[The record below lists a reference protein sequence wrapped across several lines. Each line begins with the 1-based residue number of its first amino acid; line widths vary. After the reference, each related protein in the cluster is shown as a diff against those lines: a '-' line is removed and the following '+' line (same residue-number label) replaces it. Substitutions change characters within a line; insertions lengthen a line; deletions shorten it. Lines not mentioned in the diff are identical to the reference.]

1 MKAIIIGAGEVGFQ
15 LSKVLLAENYDVV
28 AIDKS
33 QQACNRL
40 SETLDLMTLCG
51 SGSTPSLLETAG
63 ISDTDLLIAVT
74 NSDET
79 NILANLIAKQCGVK
93 NKIARV
99 SNSAYFDDNNI
110 ITRDDLGIDHTINSE
125 RLCAAEFIRILRSAE
140 AREVVDFAG
149 GKIQLI
155 AFNIDSDN
163 PLVNSSIEEISSRN
177 IFAELRFVALKKK
190 GGKSTIMPRGSNQ
203 ISLGDEVFVMGSRSA
218 ISNIMKISGIS
229 SSHNLERLVIA
240 GASKIGIEVAKQLE
254 SSSVKVSIIEPD
266 IHKAEEASSILK
278 KAIIIHGSFLE
289 RQILAEAGIREA
301 DSFISVTGDDED
313 DIMSCILSTAEGAE
327 RTIPLIQEPTYLPI
341 LASITEIDSA
351 VSRHLTLVNDI
362 LRLLRSG
369 NVLKDVLIKDIDAE
383 VLELVV
389 NEKAKSCN
397 KKVSSINFP
406 RDAVIGAIL
415 RSDKVVLPTGD
426 VIIQPGDDIVIFS
439 QPESIPQI
447 ESLFT

>member
-1 MKAIIIGAGEVGFQ
+1 MKAIIVGAGEVGFQ
-15 LSKVLLAENYDVV
+15 LSKVLLAEGYDVV
-28 AIDKS
+28 AIDQS
-33 QQACNRL
+33 QSACNRL
-40 SETLDLMTLCG
+40 AETLDLMTFCG
-51 SGSTPSLLETAG
+51 SGSAPSLLETAG
-63 ISDTDLLIAVT
+63 ISNTDLLISVT

-79 NILANLIAKQCGVK
+79 NILASLIAKRCGVK

-99 SNSAYFDDNNI
+99 SNSTYFDNTI
-110 ITRDDLGIDHTINSE
+110 ITRADLGIDHTINSE
-125 RLCAAEFIRILRSAE
+125 RLCAREFIRILRSAE
-140 AREVVDFAG
+140 AREVVDFAD

-155 AFNIDSDN
+155 AFNIESNN
-163 PLVNSSIEEISSRN
+163 PLIGYSIEEVSSREA
-177 IFAELRFVALKKK
+177 FSELRFVAIKTR
-190 GGKSTIMPRGSNQ
+190 GGQSTIMPRGSDKINV
-203 ISLGDEVFVMGSRSA
+203 GDEVFVMGSRMA
-218 ISNIMKISGIS
+218 VRNIMKISGIS
-229 SSHNLERLVIA
+229 TSHNLERLVIA
-240 GASKIGIEVAKQLE
+240 GASPIGIEVAKQLE

-266 IHKAEEASSILK
+266 IHKAEQASSILK

-313 DIMSCILSTAEGAE
+313 DIMSCILSTAEGAD

-362 LRLLRSG
+362 LRLLRTG

-389 NEKAKSCN
+389 DSKSKVCN
-397 KKVSSINFP
+397 KKIRAINFP
-406 RDAVIGAIL
+406 KETVVGAIV
-415 RSDKVVLPTGD
+415 RSGTVVLPEGNVT
-426 VIIQPGDDIVIFS
+426 IEAGDDVVIFS

-447 ESLFT
+447 ESLFA

>member
-1 MKAIIIGAGEVGFQ
+1 MKAIIVGAGEVGFQ
-15 LSKVLLAENYDVV
+15 LSKVLLAEGYDVV
-28 AIDKS
+28 AIDQS
-33 QQACNRL
+33 QSACDRL

-51 SGSTPSLLETAG
+51 SGSAPSLLETAG
-63 ISDTDLLIAVT
+63 ISNTDLLISVT

-79 NILANLIAKQCGVK
+79 NILASLIAKRCGVK

-99 SNSAYFDDNNI
+99 SNSTYFDNTI
-110 ITRDDLGIDHTINSE
+110 ITRADLGIDHTINSE
-125 RLCAAEFIRILRSAE
+125 MLCAAEFIRILRSAE
-140 AREVVDFAG
+140 AREVVDFAD

-155 AFNIDSDN
+155 AFNIESDN
-163 PLVNSSIEEISSRN
+163 PLIGYSIEDISSRE
-177 IFAELRFVALKKK
+177 IFSELRFVAIKTR
-190 GGKSTIMPRGSNQ
+190 GGQSTIMPRGSDKINV
-203 ISLGDEVFVMGSRSA
+203 GDEVFVMGSRMA
-218 ISNIMKISGIS
+218 VRNIMKISGIS
-229 SSHNLERLVIA
+229 TSHNLERLVIA
-240 GASKIGIEVAKQLE
+240 GASPIGIEVAKQLE

-266 IHKAEEASSILK
+266 IHKAEQASSILK

-313 DIMSCILSTAEGAE
+313 DIMSCILSTAEGAD

-362 LRLLRSG
+362 LRLLRTG

-389 NEKAKSCN
+389 GSKSKVCN
-397 KKVSSINFP
+397 KKISDINFP
-406 RDAVIGAIL
+406 RETVVGAIV
-415 RSDKVVLPTGD
+415 RSGKVVLPEGN
-426 VIIQPGDDIVIFS
+426 VIIEAGDDVVIFS

-447 ESLFT
+447 ESLFA

>member
-33 QQACNRL
+33 QEACNRL

-79 NILANLIAKQCGVK
+79 NILASLIAKQCGVK

-99 SNSAYFDDNNI
+99 SNSTYFDNNI
-110 ITRDDLGIDHTINSE
+110 INRGDLGIDHTINSE

-155 AFNIDSDN
+155 AFNIEADN
-163 PLVNSSIEEISSRN
+163 PLINSSIEEISSRN
-177 IFAELRFVALKKK
+177 IFSELRFVALKKK
-190 GGKSTIMPRGSNQ
+190 GGKSTIMPRGSNE
-203 ISLGDEVFVMGSRSA
+203 ISLGDEVLVMGSRRA
-218 ISNIMKISGIS
+218 ISSIMKISGIS

-266 IHKAEEASSILK
+266 IHKAENASSILK
-278 KAIIIHGSFLE
+278 KAIIIHGNFLE

-415 RSDKVVLPTGD
+415 RAGTVVLPTGD
-426 VIIQPGDDIVIFS
+426 AIIHPGDDIVIFS

-447 ESLFT
+447 ESLFA

>member
-1 MKAIIIGAGEVGFQ
+1 MKAIIVGAGEVGFQ
-15 LSKVLLAENYDVV
+15 LSKVLLAEGYDVV

-33 QQACNRL
+33 QSACDRL

-51 SGSTPSLLETAG
+51 SGSAPSLLETAG
-63 ISDTDLLIAVT
+63 ISHTDLLISVT

-79 NILANLIAKQCGVK
+79 NILASLIAKRCGVK

-99 SNSAYFDDNNI
+99 SNSTYFDNTI
-110 ITRDDLGIDHTINSE
+110 ITRADLGIDHTINSE
-125 RLCAAEFIRILRSAE
+125 RLCAREFIRILRSAE
-140 AREVVDFAG
+140 AREVVDFAD

-155 AFNIDSDN
+155 AFNIESDN
-163 PLVNSSIEEISSRN
+163 PLIGYSIEEISSREA
-177 IFAELRFVALKKK
+177 FSELRFVAIKTR
-190 GGKSTIMPRGSNQ
+190 GGQSTIMPRGSNK
-203 ISLGDEVFVMGSRSA
+203 INVGDEVFVMGSRMA
-218 ISNIMKISGIS
+218 VKNIMKISGIS
-229 SSHNLERLVIA
+229 TSHNLERLVIA
-240 GASKIGIEVAKQLE
+240 GASPIGIEVAKQLE

-266 IHKAEEASSILK
+266 IHKAEQASSILK

-313 DIMSCILSTAEGAE
+313 DIMSCILSTAEGAD

-362 LRLLRSG
+362 LRLLRTG

-389 NEKAKSCN
+389 GSKSKVCN
-397 KKVSSINFP
+397 KKISAINFP
-406 RDAVIGAIL
+406 RETVVGAIV
-415 RSDKVVLPTGD
+415 RSGKVVLPEGN
-426 VIIQPGDDIVIFS
+426 VIIEAGDDVVIFS

-447 ESLFT
+447 ESLFA

>member
-1 MKAIIIGAGEVGFQ
+1 MKAIIVGAGEVGFQ
-15 LSKVLLAENYDVV
+15 LSKVLLAEGYDVV
-28 AIDKS
+28 AIDQS
-33 QQACNRL
+33 QSACDRL

-51 SGSTPSLLETAG
+51 SGSAPSLLETAG
-63 ISDTDLLIAVT
+63 ISNTDLLISVT

-79 NILANLIAKQCGVK
+79 NILASLIAKRCGVK

-99 SNSAYFDDNNI
+99 SNSTYFDNTI
-110 ITRDDLGIDHTINSE
+110 ITRADLGIDHTINSE
-125 RLCAAEFIRILRSAE
+125 RLCAREFIRILRSAE
-140 AREVVDFAG
+140 AREVVDFAD

-155 AFNIDSDN
+155 AFNIESNN
-163 PLVNSSIEEISSRN
+163 PLIGYSIEEVSSREA
-177 IFAELRFVALKKK
+177 FSELRFVAIKTR
-190 GGKSTIMPRGSNQ
+190 GGQSTIMPRGSDKIN
-203 ISLGDEVFVMGSRSA
+203 LGDEVFVMGSRMA
-218 ISNIMKISGIS
+218 VKNIMKISGIS
-229 SSHNLERLVIA
+229 TSHNLERLVIA
-240 GASKIGIEVAKQLE
+240 GASPIGIEVAKQLE

-266 IHKAEEASSILK
+266 IHKAEQASSILK

-313 DIMSCILSTAEGAE
+313 DIMSCILSTAEGAD

-362 LRLLRSG
+362 LRLLRTG

-389 NEKAKSCN
+389 GSKSKVCN
-397 KKVSSINFP
+397 KKIRAINFP
-406 RDAVIGAIL
+406 KETVVGAIV
-415 RSDKVVLPTGD
+415 RSGTVVLPEGNVT
-426 VIIQPGDDIVIFS
+426 IEAGDDVVIFS

-447 ESLFT
+447 ESLFA

>member
-1 MKAIIIGAGEVGFQ
+1 MKAIIVGAGEVGFQ
-15 LSKVLLAENYDVV
+15 LSKVLLAEGYDVV

-33 QQACNRL
+33 QSACDRL

-51 SGSTPSLLETAG
+51 SGSAPSLLETAG
-63 ISDTDLLIAVT
+63 ISNTDLLISVT

-79 NILANLIAKQCGVK
+79 NILASLIAKRCGVK

-99 SNSAYFDDNNI
+99 SNSTYFDNTI
-110 ITRDDLGIDHTINSE
+110 ITRADLGIDHTINSE
-125 RLCAAEFIRILRSAE
+125 RLCAGEFIRILRSAE
-140 AREVVDFAG
+140 AREVVDFAD

-155 AFNIDSDN
+155 AFNIESDN
-163 PLVNSSIEEISSRN
+163 PLIGYSIEEISSREA
-177 IFAELRFVALKKK
+177 FSELRFVAIKTR
-190 GGKSTIMPRGSNQ
+190 GGQSTIMPRGSDKINA
-203 ISLGDEVFVMGSRSA
+203 GDEVFVMGSRMA
-218 ISNIMKISGIS
+218 VKNIMKISGIS
-229 SSHNLERLVIA
+229 TSHNLERLVIA
-240 GASKIGIEVAKQLE
+240 GASPIGIEVAKQLE

-266 IHKAEEASSILK
+266 IHKAEQASSILK

-313 DIMSCILSTAEGAE
+313 DIMSCILSTAEGAD

-362 LRLLRSG
+362 LRLLRTG

-389 NEKAKSCN
+389 GSKSKVCN
-397 KKVSSINFP
+397 KKISAINFP
-406 RDAVIGAIL
+406 RETVVGAIV
-415 RSDKVVLPTGD
+415 RSGKVVLPEGN
-426 VIIQPGDDIVIFS
+426 VIIEAGDDVVIFS

-447 ESLFT
+447 ESLFA

>member
-33 QQACNRL
+33 QMACDRL

-63 ISDTDLLIAVT
+63 ISDTDLVIAVT

-79 NILANLIAKQCGVK
+79 NILASLIAKQCGVK

-99 SNSAYFDDNNI
+99 SNSTYFDNNI
-110 ITRDDLGIDHTINSE
+110 INRDDLGINHTINSE
-125 RLCAAEFIRILRSAE
+125 RLCAAEFIRLLRSAE
-140 AREVVDFAG
+140 AREVVDFAD

-163 PLVNSSIEEISSRN
+163 PLVNSSIEDISSRN

-218 ISNIMKISGIS
+218 ISNIMKVSGIS

-254 SSSVKVSIIEPD
+254 SSSVKVSMIEPN
-266 IHKAEEASSILK
+266 IHKAEKASSILK

-389 NEKAKSCN
+389 NEKAKACN
-397 KKVSSINFP
+397 KKVSSIPFP

>member
-1 MKAIIIGAGEVGFQ
+1 MKAIIVGAGEVGFQ
-15 LSKVLLAENYDVV
+15 LSKVLLAEDYDVV
-28 AIDKS
+28 AIDQS
-33 QQACNRL
+33 QSACNRL

-51 SGSTPSLLETAG
+51 SGSAPSLLETAG
-63 ISDTDLLIAVT
+63 ISNTDLLISVT

-79 NILANLIAKQCGVK
+79 NILASLIAKRCGVK

-99 SNSAYFDDNNI
+99 SNSTYFDNTI
-110 ITRDDLGIDHTINSE
+110 ITRADLGIDHTINSE
-125 RLCAAEFIRILRSAE
+125 RLCAREFIRILRSAE
-140 AREVVDFAG
+140 AREVVDFAD

-155 AFNIDSDN
+155 AFNIESDN
-163 PLVNSSIEEISSRN
+163 PLIGYSIEEVSSREA
-177 IFAELRFVALKKK
+177 FSELRFVAIKTR
-190 GGKSTIMPRGSNQ
+190 GGQSTIMPRGSDKINV
-203 ISLGDEVFVMGSRSA
+203 GDEVFVMGSRMA
-218 ISNIMKISGIS
+218 VRNIMKLSGIS
-229 SSHNLERLVIA
+229 TSHNLERLVIA
-240 GASKIGIEVAKQLE
+240 GASPIGIEVAKQLE

-266 IHKAEEASSILK
+266 IHKAEQASSILK

-313 DIMSCILSTAEGAE
+313 DIMSCILSTAEGAD

-362 LRLLRSG
+362 LRLLRTG

-389 NEKAKSCN
+389 GSKSKVCN
-397 KKVSSINFP
+397 KKISAINFP
-406 RDAVIGAIL
+406 RETVVGAIV
-415 RSDKVVLPTGD
+415 RSGKVVLPEGN
-426 VIIQPGDDIVIFS
+426 VIIEAGDDVVIFS

-447 ESLFT
+447 ESLFA

>member
-1 MKAIIIGAGEVGFQ
+1 MKAIIVGAGEVGFQ
-15 LSKVLLAENYDVV
+15 LSKVLLAEGYDVV
-28 AIDKS
+28 AIDQS
-33 QQACNRL
+33 QSACDRL

-51 SGSTPSLLETAG
+51 SGSAPSLLETAG
-63 ISDTDLLIAVT
+63 ISNTDLLISVT

-79 NILANLIAKQCGVK
+79 NILASLIAKRCGVK

-99 SNSAYFDDNNI
+99 SNSTYFDNTI
-110 ITRDDLGIDHTINSE
+110 ITRADLGIDHTINSE
-125 RLCAAEFIRILRSAE
+125 RLCAGEFIRILRSAE
-140 AREVVDFAG
+140 AREVVDFAD

-155 AFNIDSDN
+155 AFNIESDN
-163 PLVNSSIEEISSRN
+163 PLIDSSVEDISGREIFS
-177 IFAELRFVALKKK
+177 ELRFVAIKTR
-190 GGKSTIMPRGSNQ
+190 GGQSTIMPRGSDK
-203 ISLGDEVFVMGSRSA
+203 IHIGDEVFVMGSRMA
-218 ISNIMKISGIS
+218 VKNIMKISGIS
-229 SSHNLERLVIA
+229 TSHNLERLVIA
-240 GASKIGIEVAKQLE
+240 GASPIGIEVAKQLE

-266 IHKAEEASSILK
+266 IHKAEQASSILK

-313 DIMSCILSTAEGAE
+313 DIMSCILSTAEGAD

-362 LRLLRSG
+362 LRLLRTG

-389 NEKAKSCN
+389 GSKSKVCN
-397 KKVSSINFP
+397 KKISAINFP
-406 RDAVIGAIL
+406 RETVVGAIV
-415 RSDKVVLPTGD
+415 RSGKVVLPEGN
-426 VIIQPGDDIVIFS
+426 VIIEAGDDVVIFS

-447 ESLFT
+447 ESLFA

>member
-1 MKAIIIGAGEVGFQ
+1 MKAIIVGAGEVGFQ
-15 LSKVLLAENYDVV
+15 LSKVLLAEGYDVV

-33 QQACNRL
+33 QSACDRL
-40 SETLDLMTLCG
+40 AETLDLMTFCG
-51 SGSTPSLLETAG
+51 SGSAPSLLETAG
-63 ISDTDLLIAVT
+63 ISNTDLLISVT

-79 NILANLIAKQCGVK
+79 NILASLIAKRCGVK

-99 SNSAYFDDNNI
+99 SNSTYFDNTI
-110 ITRDDLGIDHTINSE
+110 ITRADLGIDHTINSE
-125 RLCAAEFIRILRSAE
+125 RLCAREFIRILRSAE
-140 AREVVDFAG
+140 AREVVDFAD

-155 AFNIDSDN
+155 AFNIESNN
-163 PLVNSSIEEISSRN
+163 PLIGYSIEEVSSREA
-177 IFAELRFVALKKK
+177 FSELRFVAIKKR
-190 GGKSTIMPRGSNQ
+190 GGQSTIMPKGSDKIN
-203 ISLGDEVFVMGSRSA
+203 LGDEVFVMGSRMA
-218 ISNIMKISGIS
+218 VRNIMKISGIS
-229 SSHNLERLVIA
+229 TSHNLERLVIA
-240 GASKIGIEVAKQLE
+240 GASPIGIEVAKQLE

-266 IHKAEEASSILK
+266 IHKAEQASSILK

-313 DIMSCILSTAEGAE
+313 DIMSCILSTAEGAD

-362 LRLLRSG
+362 LRLLRTG

-389 NEKAKSCN
+389 GSKSKVCN
-397 KKVSSINFP
+397 KKIRSINFP
-406 RDAVIGAIL
+406 RETVVGAIV
-415 RSDKVVLPTGD
+415 RSGKVVLPEGN
-426 VIIQPGDDIVIFS
+426 VIIEAGDDVVIFS

-447 ESLFT
+447 ESLFA

>member
-1 MKAIIIGAGEVGFQ
+1 MKAIIVGAGEVGFQ
-15 LSKVLLAENYDVV
+15 LSKVLLAEGYDVV

-33 QQACNRL
+33 QSACDRL

-51 SGSTPSLLETAG
+51 SGSAPSLLETAG
-63 ISDTDLLIAVT
+63 ISNTDLLISVT

-79 NILANLIAKQCGVK
+79 NILASLIAKRCGVK

-99 SNSAYFDDNNI
+99 SNSTYFDNTI
-110 ITRDDLGIDHTINSE
+110 ISRADLGIDHTINSE

-140 AREVVDFAG
+140 AREVVDFAD

-155 AFNIDSDN
+155 AFNIESDN
-163 PLVNSSIEEISSRN
+163 PLIDYSIEEISSRE
-177 IFAELRFVALKKK
+177 IFSELRFVAIKTR
-190 GGKSTIMPRGSNQ
+190 GGQSTIMPRGSDKINV
-203 ISLGDEVFVMGSRSA
+203 GDEVFVMGSRMA
-218 ISNIMKISGIS
+218 VRNIMKLSGIS
-229 SSHNLERLVIA
+229 TSHNLERLVIA
-240 GASKIGIEVAKQLE
+240 GASPIGIEVAKQLE

-266 IHKAEEASSILK
+266 IHKAEQASSILK

-289 RQILAEAGIREA
+289 RQILGEAGIREA

-313 DIMSCILSTAEGAE
+313 DIMSCILSTAEGAD

-362 LRLLRSG
+362 LRLLRTG

-389 NEKAKSCN
+389 GSKSKVCN
-397 KKVSSINFP
+397 KKISAINFP
-406 RDAVIGAIL
+406 RETVVGAIV
-415 RSDKVVLPTGD
+415 RSGKVVLPEGN
-426 VIIQPGDDIVIFS
+426 VIIEAGDDVVIFS

-447 ESLFT
+447 ESLFA

>member
-1 MKAIIIGAGEVGFQ
+1 MKAIIVGAGEVGFQ
-15 LSKVLLAENYDVV
+15 LSKVLLAEGYDVV
-28 AIDKS
+28 AIDQS
-33 QQACNRL
+33 QSACDRL

-51 SGSTPSLLETAG
+51 SGSAPSLLETAG
-63 ISDTDLLIAVT
+63 INSTDLLISVT

-79 NILANLIAKQCGVK
+79 NILASLIAKRCGVK

-99 SNSAYFDDNNI
+99 SNSTYFDNTI
-110 ITRDDLGIDHTINSE
+110 ISRADLGIDHTINSE
-125 RLCAAEFIRILRSAE
+125 RLCAREFIRILRSAE
-140 AREVVDFAG
+140 AREVVDFAN

-155 AFNIDSDN
+155 AFNIESDN
-163 PLVNSSIEEISSRN
+163 PLIDNSIEEISSRE
-177 IFAELRFVALKKK
+177 IFSELRFVAIKTR
-190 GGKSTIMPRGSNQ
+190 GGQSTIMPRGSDKINV
-203 ISLGDEVFVMGSRSA
+203 GDEVFVMGSRLA
-218 ISNIMKISGIS
+218 VKNIMKISGIS
-229 SSHNLERLVIA
+229 TSHNLERLVIA
-240 GASKIGIEVAKQLE
+240 GASPIGIEVAKQLE

-266 IHKAEEASSILK
+266 IHKAEQASSILK
-278 KAIIIHGSFLE
+278 KAVIIHGSFLE

-313 DIMSCILSTAEGAE
+313 DIMSCILSTAEGAD

-362 LRLLRSG
+362 LRLLRTG

-389 NEKAKSCN
+389 GSKSKVCN
-397 KKVSSINFP
+397 KKISAINFP
-406 RDAVIGAIL
+406 RETVVGAIV
-415 RSDKVVLPTGD
+415 RSGQVVLPEGN
-426 VIIQPGDDIVIFS
+426 VIIEAGDDVVIFS

-447 ESLFT
+447 ESLFA

>member
-1 MKAIIIGAGEVGFQ
+1 MKAIIVGAGEVGFQ
-15 LSKVLLAENYDVV
+15 LSKVLLAEGYDVV
-28 AIDKS
+28 AIDQS
-33 QQACNRL
+33 QSACNRL

-51 SGSTPSLLETAG
+51 SGSAPSLLETAD
-63 ISDTDLLIAVT
+63 ISNTDLLISVT

-79 NILANLIAKQCGVK
+79 NILASLIAKRCGVK

-99 SNSAYFDDNNI
+99 SNSTYFDNTI
-110 ITRDDLGIDHTINSE
+110 ITRADLGIDHTINSE
-125 RLCAAEFIRILRSAE
+125 RLCAREFIRILRSAE
-140 AREVVDFAG
+140 AREVVDFAD

-155 AFNIDSDN
+155 AFNIESDN
-163 PLVNSSIEEISSRN
+163 PLINYSIEEISNRE
-177 IFAELRFVALKKK
+177 IFSELRFVAIKTR
-190 GGKSTIMPRGSNQ
+190 GGQSTIMPRGSDKINA
-203 ISLGDEVFVMGSRSA
+203 GDEVFVMGSRMA
-218 ISNIMKISGIS
+218 VKNIMKLSGIS
-229 SSHNLERLVIA
+229 TSHNLERLVIA
-240 GASKIGIEVAKQLE
+240 GASPIGIEVAKQLE

-266 IHKAEEASSILK
+266 IHKAEQASSILK
-278 KAIIIHGSFLE
+278 KAVIIHGNFLE

-313 DIMSCILSTAEGAE
+313 DIMSCILSTAEGAD

-362 LRLLRSG
+362 LRLLRTG

-389 NEKAKSCN
+389 GSKSKVCN
-397 KKVSSINFP
+397 KKIRAINFP
-406 RDAVIGAIL
+406 RETVVGAIV
-415 RSDKVVLPTGD
+415 RSGKVVLPEGN
-426 VIIQPGDDIVIFS
+426 VIIEAGDDVVIFS

-447 ESLFT
+447 ESLFA

>member
-1 MKAIIIGAGEVGFQ
+1 MKAIIVGAGEVGFQ
-15 LSKVLLAENYDVV
+15 LSKVLLAEGYDVV
-28 AIDKS
+28 AIDRS
-33 QQACNRL
+33 QSACDRL

-51 SGSTPSLLETAG
+51 SGSAPSLLETAG
-63 ISDTDLLIAVT
+63 ISNTDLLISVT

-79 NILANLIAKQCGVK
+79 NILASLIAKRCGVK

-99 SNSAYFDDNNI
+99 SNSTYFDNTI
-110 ITRDDLGIDHTINSE
+110 ITRADLGIDHTINSE
-125 RLCAAEFIRILRSAE
+125 RLCAREFIRILRSAE
-140 AREVVDFAG
+140 AREVVDFAD

-155 AFNIDSDN
+155 AFNIESDN
-163 PLVNSSIEEISSRN
+163 PLIGCSIEEVSSREA
-177 IFAELRFVALKKK
+177 FSELRFVAIKTR
-190 GGKSTIMPRGSNQ
+190 GGQSTIMPRGSDKIN
-203 ISLGDEVFVMGSRSA
+203 LGDEVFVMGSRMA
-218 ISNIMKISGIS
+218 VKNIMKISGIS
-229 SSHNLERLVIA
+229 TSHNLERLVIA
-240 GASKIGIEVAKQLE
+240 GASPIGIEVAKQLE

-266 IHKAEEASSILK
+266 IHKAEQASSILK

-313 DIMSCILSTAEGAE
+313 DIMSCILSTAEGAD

-362 LRLLRSG
+362 LRLLRTG

-389 NEKAKSCN
+389 GSKSKVCN
-397 KKVSSINFP
+397 KKISAINFP
-406 RDAVIGAIL
+406 RETVVGAIV
-415 RSDKVVLPTGD
+415 RSGKVVLPEGN
-426 VIIQPGDDIVIFS
+426 VIIEAGDDVVIFS

-447 ESLFT
+447 ESLFA

>member
-33 QQACNRL
+33 RVACDRL

-63 ISDTDLLIAVT
+63 ISDTDLVIAVT

-79 NILANLIAKQCGVK
+79 NILASLIAKQCGVK

-99 SNSAYFDDNNI
+99 SNSTYFDNNI
-110 ITRDDLGIDHTINSE
+110 INRDDLGINHTINSE
-125 RLCAAEFIRILRSAE
+125 RLCAAEFIRLLRSAE

-155 AFNIDSDN
+155 AFNIEPDN

-218 ISNIMKISGIS
+218 ISNIMKVSGIS

-254 SSSVKVSIIEPD
+254 SSSVKVSMIEPD

-389 NEKAKSCN
+389 NEKAKACN
-397 KKVSSINFP
+397 KKISSISFP

-415 RSDKVVLPTGD
+415 RSDQVVLPRGD

>member
-1 MKAIIIGAGEVGFQ
+1 MKAIIVGAGEVGFQ
-15 LSKVLLAENYDVV
+15 LSKVLLAEGYDVV

-33 QQACNRL
+33 QSAWNRL

-51 SGSTPSLLETAG
+51 SGSAPSLLETAG
-63 ISDTDLLIAVT
+63 ISNTDLLISVT

-79 NILANLIAKQCGVK
+79 NILASLIAKRCGVK

-99 SNSAYFDDNNI
+99 SNSTYFDNTI
-110 ITRDDLGIDHTINSE
+110 ITRADLGIDHTINSE
-125 RLCAAEFIRILRSAE
+125 RLCAREFIRILRSAE
-140 AREVVDFAG
+140 AREVVDFAD

-155 AFNIDSDN
+155 AFNIESDN
-163 PLVNSSIEEISSRN
+163 PLIGYSIEEVSSREA
-177 IFAELRFVALKKK
+177 FSELRFVAIKTR
-190 GGKSTIMPRGSNQ
+190 GGQSTIMPRGSDKINA
-203 ISLGDEVFVMGSRSA
+203 GDEVFVMGSRMA
-218 ISNIMKISGIS
+218 VKNIMKISGIS
-229 SSHNLERLVIA
+229 TSHNLERLVIA
-240 GASKIGIEVAKQLE
+240 GASPIGIEVAKQLE

-266 IHKAEEASSILK
+266 IHKAEQASSILK

-313 DIMSCILSTAEGAE
+313 DIMSCILSTAEGAD

-362 LRLLRSG
+362 LRLLRTG

-389 NEKAKSCN
+389 GSKSKVCN
-397 KKVSSINFP
+397 KKISAINFP
-406 RDAVIGAIL
+406 RETVVGAIV
-415 RSDKVVLPTGD
+415 RSGKVVLPEGN
-426 VIIQPGDDIVIFS
+426 VIIEAGDDVVIFS

-447 ESLFT
+447 ESLFA

>member
-1 MKAIIIGAGEVGFQ
+1 MKAIIVGAGEVGFQ
-15 LSKVLLAENYDVV
+15 LSKVLLAEGYDVV
-28 AIDKS
+28 AIDQS
-33 QQACNRL
+33 QSACNRL
-40 SETLDLMTLCG
+40 GEALDLMTLCG
-51 SGSTPSLLETAG
+51 SGSAPSLLETAG
-63 ISDTDLLIAVT
+63 ISNTDLLISVT

-79 NILANLIAKQCGVK
+79 NILASLIAHRCGVK

-99 SNSAYFDDNNI
+99 SNSTYFDNTI
-110 ITRDDLGIDHTINSE
+110 ITRADLGIDHTINSE

-140 AREVVDFAG
+140 AREVVDFAD
-149 GKIQLI
+149 GKIQLV
-155 AFNIDSDN
+155 AFNIESDN
-163 PLVNSSIEEISSRN
+163 PLINCSVEDISTREIFS
-177 IFAELRFVALKKK
+177 ELRFVAIKTR
-190 GGKSTIMPRGSNQ
+190 GGKSTIMPRGSDK
-203 ISLGDEVFVMGSRSA
+203 ITLGDEVFVMGSRLA
-218 ISNIMKISGIS
+218 VTNIMKISGIS

-240 GASKIGIEVAKQLE
+240 GASPIGIEVAKQLE
-254 SSSVKVSIIEPD
+254 SSSVRVSIIEPN
-266 IHKAEEASSILK
+266 IHKAERASSILK

-313 DIMSCILSTAEGAE
+313 DIMSCILSTAEGAD

-362 LRLLRSG
+362 LRLLRTG

-389 NEKAKSCN
+389 DSKSKVCN
-397 KKVSSINFP
+397 KKISEINFP
-406 RDAVIGAIL
+406 RETVVGAIV
-415 RSDKVVLPTGD
+415 RSGKVVLPKGN
-426 VIIQPGDDIVIFS
+426 VIIEAGDDVVIFS

-447 ESLFT
+447 ESLFS

>member
-1 MKAIIIGAGEVGFQ
+1 MKAIIVGAGEVGFQ
-15 LSKVLLAENYDVV
+15 LSKVLLAEGYDVV
-28 AIDKS
+28 AIDRS
-33 QQACNRL
+33 QSACDRL

-51 SGSTPSLLETAG
+51 SGSAPSLLETAG
-63 ISDTDLLIAVT
+63 ISNTDLLISVT

-79 NILANLIAKQCGVK
+79 NILASLIAKRCGVK

-99 SNSAYFDDNNI
+99 SNSTYFDNTI
-110 ITRDDLGIDHTINSE
+110 ITRADLGIDHTINSE
-125 RLCAAEFIRILRSAE
+125 RLCAREFIRILRSAE
-140 AREVVDFAG
+140 AREVVDFAD

-155 AFNIDSDN
+155 AFNIESDN
-163 PLVNSSIEEISSRN
+163 PLIGYSIEEISSREA
-177 IFAELRFVALKKK
+177 FSELRFVAIKTR
-190 GGKSTIMPRGSNQ
+190 GGQSTIMPRGSDKINV
-203 ISLGDEVFVMGSRSA
+203 GDEVFVMGSRMA
-218 ISNIMKISGIS
+218 VKNIMKLSGIS
-229 SSHNLERLVIA
+229 TSHNLERLVIA
-240 GASKIGIEVAKQLE
+240 GASPIGVEVAKQLE

-266 IHKAEEASSILK
+266 IHKAEQASSILK
-278 KAIIIHGSFLE
+278 KAVIIHGSFLE

-313 DIMSCILSTAEGAE
+313 DIMSCILSTAEGAD

-362 LRLLRSG
+362 LRLLRTG

-389 NEKAKSCN
+389 GSKSKVCN
-397 KKVSSINFP
+397 KKISAINFP
-406 RDAVIGAIL
+406 RETVVGAIV
-415 RSDKVVLPTGD
+415 RSGKVVLPEGN
-426 VIIQPGDDIVIFS
+426 VIIEAGDDVVIFS

-447 ESLFT
+447 ESLFA

>member
-1 MKAIIIGAGEVGFQ
+1 MKAIIVGAGEVGFQ
-15 LSKVLLAENYDVV
+15 LSKVLLAEGYDVV
-28 AIDKS
+28 AIDQS
-33 QQACNRL
+33 QSACNRL

-51 SGSTPSLLETAG
+51 SGSAPSLLETAG
-63 ISDTDLLIAVT
+63 ISNTDLLISVT

-79 NILANLIAKQCGVK
+79 NILASLIAKRCGVK

-99 SNSAYFDDNNI
+99 SNSTYFDNAI
-110 ITRDDLGIDHTINSE
+110 ITRADLGIDHTINSE

-140 AREVVDFAG
+140 AREVVDFAD

-155 AFNIDSDN
+155 AFNIESDN
-163 PLVNSSIEEISSRN
+163 PLIGCSIEEISSRET
-177 IFAELRFVALKKK
+177 FSELRFVAIKTR
-190 GGKSTIMPRGSNQ
+190 GGQSTIMPRGSDKINA
-203 ISLGDEVFVMGSRSA
+203 GDEVFVMGSRVA
-218 ISNIMKISGIS
+218 VRNIMKISGIS
-229 SSHNLERLVIA
+229 TSHNLERLVIA
-240 GASKIGIEVAKQLE
+240 GASAIGIEVAKQLE

-266 IHKAEEASSILK
+266 IHTAEQASSILK
-278 KAIIIHGSFLE
+278 KAIIIHGNFLE
-289 RQILAEAGIREA
+289 RHILAEAGISEA

-313 DIMSCILSTAEGAE
+313 DIMSCILSTAEGAD

-362 LRLLRSG
+362 LRLLRTG

-389 NEKAKSCN
+389 GSKSKVCN
-397 KKVSSINFP
+397 KKISAINFP
-406 RDAVIGAIL
+406 RETVVGGIV
-415 RSDKVVLPTGD
+415 RSGKVVLPEGN
-426 VIIQPGDDIVIFS
+426 VIIEAGDDVVIFS

-447 ESLFT
+447 ESLFA

>member
-1 MKAIIIGAGEVGFQ
+1 MKAIIVGAGEVGFQ
-15 LSKVLLAENYDVV
+15 LSKVLLAEGYDVV
-28 AIDKS
+28 AIDQS
-33 QQACNRL
+33 QSACDRL

-51 SGSTPSLLETAG
+51 SGSAPSLLETAG
-63 ISDTDLLIAVT
+63 INSTDLLISVT

-79 NILANLIAKQCGVK
+79 NILASLIAKRCGVK

-99 SNSAYFDDNNI
+99 SNSTYFDNTI
-110 ITRDDLGIDHTINSE
+110 ISRADLGIDHTINSE

-140 AREVVDFAG
+140 AREVVDFAD

-155 AFNIDSDN
+155 AFNIESDN
-163 PLVNSSIEEISSRN
+163 PLIDYSIEEISSRE
-177 IFAELRFVALKKK
+177 IFSELRFVAIKTR
-190 GGKSTIMPRGSNQ
+190 GGQSTIMPRGSDKINV
-203 ISLGDEVFVMGSRSA
+203 GDEVFVMGSRLA
-218 ISNIMKISGIS
+218 VKNIMKISGIS
-229 SSHNLERLVIA
+229 TSHNLERLVIA
-240 GASKIGIEVAKQLE
+240 GASPIGIEVAKQLE

-266 IHKAEEASSILK
+266 IHKAEQASSILK
-278 KAIIIHGSFLE
+278 KAIIIHGNFLE
-289 RQILAEAGIREA
+289 RQILAEAGIHEA

-313 DIMSCILSTAEGAE
+313 DIMSCILSTAEGAD

-362 LRLLRSG
+362 LRLLRTG

-389 NEKAKSCN
+389 GSKSKVCN
-397 KKVSSINFP
+397 KKISAINFP
-406 RDAVIGAIL
+406 RETVVGAIV
-415 RSDKVVLPTGD
+415 RSGQVVLPEGN
-426 VIIQPGDDIVIFS
+426 VIIEAGDDVVIFS

-447 ESLFT
+447 ESLFA

>member
-33 QQACNRL
+33 QVACDRL

-79 NILANLIAKQCGVK
+79 NILASLIARQCGVK

-99 SNSAYFDDNNI
+99 SNSTYFDNNI

-125 RLCAAEFIRILRSAE
+125 RLCANEFIRILRSAE

-163 PLVNSSIEEISSRN
+163 PLVDSSIEEISSRN

-240 GASKIGIEVAKQLE
+240 GASKIGIEVAQRLE

-389 NEKAKSCN
+389 NEKAKACN
-397 KKVSSINFP
+397 KKVSAINLP

-447 ESLFT
+447 ESLFA

>member
-33 QQACNRL
+33 QVACDRL

-99 SNSAYFDDNNI
+99 SNSTYFDNNI

-203 ISLGDEVFVMGSRSA
+203 ISLGDEVFVMGSRRA

-254 SSSVKVSIIEPD
+254 SSSVKVSMIEPD

-389 NEKAKSCN
+389 SEKAKACN
-397 KKVSSINFP
+397 KKVGSINFP

-415 RSDKVVLPTGD
+415 RSGKVVLPTGD
-426 VIIQPGDDIVIFS
+426 AIIQPGDDIVIFS

-447 ESLFT
+447 ESLFA

>member
-1 MKAIIIGAGEVGFQ
+1 MKAIIVGAGEVGFQ
-15 LSKVLLAENYDVV
+15 LSKVLLAEGYDVV
-28 AIDKS
+28 AIDQS
-33 QQACNRL
+33 QSACNRL

-51 SGSTPSLLETAG
+51 SGSAPSLLETAG
-63 ISDTDLLIAVT
+63 ISNTDLLISVT

-79 NILANLIAKQCGVK
+79 NILASLIAKRCGVK

-99 SNSAYFDDNNI
+99 SNSTYFDNTI
-110 ITRDDLGIDHTINSE
+110 ITRADLGIDHTINSE
-125 RLCAAEFIRILRSAE
+125 RLCAREFIRILRSAE
-140 AREVVDFAG
+140 AREVVDFAA

-155 AFNIDSDN
+155 AFNIESDN
-163 PLVNSSIEEISSRN
+163 PLIGYSIEEVSSREA
-177 IFAELRFVALKKK
+177 FSELRFVAIKTR
-190 GGKSTIMPRGSNQ
+190 GGQSTIMPRGSDKINV
-203 ISLGDEVFVMGSRSA
+203 GDEVFVMGSRMA
-218 ISNIMKISGIS
+218 VKNIMKLSGIS
-229 SSHNLERLVIA
+229 TSHNLERLVIA
-240 GASKIGIEVAKQLE
+240 GASPIGIEVAKQLE

-266 IHKAEEASSILK
+266 IHKAEQASSILK
-278 KAIIIHGSFLE
+278 KAIIIHGNFLE

-313 DIMSCILSTAEGAE
+313 DIMSCILSTAEGAD

-362 LRLLRSG
+362 LRLLRTG

-389 NEKAKSCN
+389 DSKSKVCN
-397 KKVSSINFP
+397 KKISAINFP
-406 RDAVIGAIL
+406 RETVVGAIV
-415 RSDKVVLPTGD
+415 RSGKVVLPEGN
-426 VIIQPGDDIVIFS
+426 VIIEAGDDVVIFS

-447 ESLFT
+447 ESLFA

>member
-1 MKAIIIGAGEVGFQ
+1 MKAIIVGAGEVGFQ
-15 LSKVLLAENYDVV
+15 LSKVLLAEGYDVV
-28 AIDKS
+28 AIDQS
-33 QQACNRL
+33 QSACDRL

-51 SGSTPSLLETAG
+51 SGSAPSLLETAG
-63 ISDTDLLIAVT
+63 INSTDLLISVT

-79 NILANLIAKQCGVK
+79 NILASLIAKRCGVK

-99 SNSAYFDDNNI
+99 SNSTYFDNTI
-110 ITRDDLGIDHTINSE
+110 ISRADLGIDHTINSE
-125 RLCAAEFIRILRSAE
+125 RLCAREFIRILRSAE
-140 AREVVDFAG
+140 AREVVDFAD

-155 AFNIDSDN
+155 AFNIESDN
-163 PLVNSSIEEISSRN
+163 PLIDNSIEEISSRE
-177 IFAELRFVALKKK
+177 IFSELRFVAIKTR
-190 GGKSTIMPRGSNQ
+190 GGQSTIMPRGSDKINV
-203 ISLGDEVFVMGSRSA
+203 GDEVFVMGSRLA
-218 ISNIMKISGIS
+218 VKNIMKISGIS
-229 SSHNLERLVIA
+229 TSHNLERLVIA
-240 GASKIGIEVAKQLE
+240 GASPIGIEVAKQLE

-266 IHKAEEASSILK
+266 IHKAEQASSILK
-278 KAIIIHGSFLE
+278 KAVIIHGSFLE

-313 DIMSCILSTAEGAE
+313 DIMSCILSTAEGAD

-362 LRLLRSG
+362 LRLLRTG

-389 NEKAKSCN
+389 GSKSKVCN
-397 KKVSSINFP
+397 KKISAINFP
-406 RDAVIGAIL
+406 RETVVGAIV
-415 RSDKVVLPTGD
+415 RSGQVVLPEGN
-426 VIIQPGDDIVIFS
+426 VIIEAGDDVVIFS

-447 ESLFT
+447 ESLFA

>member
-1 MKAIIIGAGEVGFQ
+1 MKAIIVGAGEVGFQ
-15 LSKVLLAENYDVV
+15 LSKVLLAEGYDVV
-28 AIDKS
+28 AIDQS
-33 QQACNRL
+33 QSACNRL
-40 SETLDLMTLCG
+40 AETLDLMTLCG
-51 SGSTPSLLETAG
+51 SGSAPSLLETAG
-63 ISDTDLLIAVT
+63 ISNTDLLISVT

-79 NILANLIAKQCGVK
+79 NILASLIAKRCGVK

-99 SNSAYFDDNNI
+99 SNSTYFDNTI
-110 ITRDDLGIDHTINSE
+110 ITRADLGIDHTINSE
-125 RLCAAEFIRILRSAE
+125 RLCAREFIRILRSAE
-140 AREVVDFAG
+140 AREVVDFAD

-155 AFNIDSDN
+155 AFNIESDN
-163 PLVNSSIEEISSRN
+163 PLIGYSIEEVSSREA
-177 IFAELRFVALKKK
+177 FSELRFVAIKTR
-190 GGKSTIMPRGSNQ
+190 GGQSTIMPRGSDKINA
-203 ISLGDEVFVMGSRSA
+203 GDEVFVMGSRMA
-218 ISNIMKISGIS
+218 VKNIMKISGIS
-229 SSHNLERLVIA
+229 TSHNLERLVIA
-240 GASKIGIEVAKQLE
+240 GASPIGIEVAKQLE

-266 IHKAEEASSILK
+266 IHKAEQASSILK

-313 DIMSCILSTAEGAE
+313 DIMSCILSTAEGAD

-362 LRLLRSG
+362 LRLLRTG

-389 NEKAKSCN
+389 GSKSKVCN
-397 KKVSSINFP
+397 KKISAINFP
-406 RDAVIGAIL
+406 RETVVGAIV
-415 RSDKVVLPTGD
+415 RSGKVVLPEGN
-426 VIIQPGDDIVIFS
+426 VIIEAGDDVVIFS

-447 ESLFT
+447 ESLFA

>member
-33 QQACNRL
+33 RVACDRL

-63 ISDTDLLIAVT
+63 ISDTDLVIAVT

-79 NILANLIAKQCGVK
+79 NILASLIANKCGVK

-99 SNSAYFDDNNI
+99 SNSTYFDNNI
-110 ITRDDLGIDHTINSE
+110 INRDDLGINHTINSE
-125 RLCAAEFIRILRSAE
+125 RLCAAEFIRLLRSAE

-155 AFNIDSDN
+155 AFNIEPDN

-218 ISNIMKISGIS
+218 ISNIMKVSGIS

-254 SSSVKVSIIEPD
+254 SSSVKVSMIEPD

-289 RQILAEAGIREA
+289 RQILAEAGISEA

-389 NEKAKSCN
+389 NEKAKACN
-397 KKVSSINFP
+397 KKVSSIPFP